1 MELTSKATTTTTTTT
16 SSFTIKNSANKN
28 IATPT
33 TTTSTPTTPTMNES
47 TCENDL
53 RKKPQLFHS
62 VSIIVEPVLDDD
74 SSSIPLV
81 LTPSE
86 VTTGNENTIMPSVS
100 PTSPVLDY
108 DDFIFESESQ
118 RKKSQEEDEIVQALM
133 KFVIFQ

>member
-1 MELTSKATTTTTTTT
+1 MELTSKVTTTTTNT
-16 SSFTIKNSANKN
+16 SSFTIKNTANKVN
-28 IATPT
+28 TNTPIT
-33 TTTSTPTTPTMNES
+33 TSSTPTTPTMSES

-108 DDFIFESESQ
+108 DDFIFG
-118 RKKSQEEDEIVQALM
+118 KLM
-133 KFVIFQ
+133 KKFLNLNLNFTFKS